1 MAYAS
6 LLNGVVYKY
15 VQAATLAAGMV
26 PKASGISV
34 RPGQNL
40 TEPVEISIDY

>member
-1 MAYAS
+1 MAYVG

-15 VQAATLAAGMV
+15 VQATTLAAGMV

-34 RPGQNL
+34 GPVQNL
-40 TEPVEISIDY
+40 TEPVEILIDY